1 MKRLLSVLLLLLLL
15 VPAFHSSAET
25 ISVTFEDG
33 KMNVYFA
40 HIDEE
45 VEDRLD
51 QYIAEFGLTEECKA
65 VIINYLPDVN
75 QFDRMEQEGFS
86 AYSIFMLDGTEYYLT
101 VMKDLSPMVLQS
113 AEEDHKLRIRY
124 YDKFAK

>member
-1 MKRLLSVLLLLLLL
+1 MKRLLALFLVLMILL
-15 VPAFHSSAET
+15 PACSFAET
-25 ISVTFEDG
+25 DSLIYEDG
-33 KMNVYFA
+33 EMNVYYV

-45 VEDRLD
+45 VEARLD
-51 QYIAEFGLTEECKA
+51 QYIAQFGLTEESKA

-75 QFDRMEQEGFS
+75 NFDRMEQEGFS
-86 AYSIFMLDGTEYYLT
+86 AYSIFTKDGTEYFLT

-113 AEEDHKLRIRY
+113 AEKDYKLRTRY